1 MEKLDE
7 FCERVSVENLKKVE
21 QAVAFI
27 WFYSRVNSVVEIDIN
42 QICEVFDA
50 ASLPLP
56 NKSRLRDELR
66 GLKGVHKGKKEDS
79 FMLSRDNLKSFD
91 EKFGDIFTPKKLNVA
106 DVAGINQTPLLSM
119 EEIEAAQRM
128 AELYVIIH
136 CYENSAR
143 KLIQNTLEKKL
154 GENWWDI
161 AANSTLKNNANQ
173 LRQKE
178 QRHKWITPRGSS
190 MLFYVDWGDLV
201 GLIRKY
207 EADFEPVIG
216 DLKFI
221 ELRMEELERYR
232 NIIAHNGTLES
243 KDDYDQ
249 IILSFRQWCKQVK

>member
-1 MEKLDE
+1 MEKLE
-7 FCERVSVENLKKVE
+7 IFCGRISIENLSKVE
-21 QAVAFI
+21 QAIAFI
-27 WFYSRVNSVVEIDIN
+27 WFYSRSNDVPEVDIN
-42 QICEVFDA
+42 QICNAFDA

-56 NKSRLRDELR
+56 NKSRLLDNLR
-66 GLKGVHKGKKEDS
+66 SVRGVHKGKKE
-79 FMLSRDNLKSFD
+79 KSFILTRD
-91 EKFGDIFTPKKLNVA
+91 KLKIFDDKFGDMFNQTIVSVA
-106 DVAGINQTPLLSM
+106 DIAGIDQTPLLNLD
-119 EEIEAAQRM
+119 EIESARRM

-143 KLIQNTLEKKL
+143 KLIQSTLESKL

-161 AANSTLKNNANQ
+161 AANQTLKNNANQ
-173 LRQKE
+173 LKQKE
-178 QRHKWITPRGSS
+178 QKHKWITPRGSS

-201 GLIRKY
+201 SLIRKY
-207 EADFEPVIG
+207 ETDFVPVIG

>member
-1 MEKLDE
+1 MEKLDT
-7 FCERVSVENLKKVE
+7 FCGRISIEELKKAE

-27 WFYSRVNSVVEIDIN
+27 WFYSRSNNAIDVNIS
-42 QICEVFDA
+42 QICDVFDA

-56 NKSRLRDELR
+56 NKSRLRGELR
-66 GLKGVHKGKKEDS
+66 SIKSVRKGKNEDTFS
-79 FMLSRDNLKSFD
+79 LTRDALKSFD
-91 EKFGDIFTPKKLNVA
+91 EKFGDIFNRELPTVA
-106 DVAGINQTPLLSM
+106 DVAGIDQTPFLSPD
-119 EEIEAAQRM
+119 EISAAQRM
-128 AELYVIIH
+128 AELFVIIH

-143 KLIQNTLEKKL
+143 KLIQRTLENKL

-173 LRQKE
+173 LKQKE
-178 QRHKWITPRGSS
+178 QRHKWITPRGVS

-207 EADFEPVIG
+207 EAEFEPVIG

-249 IILSFRQWCKQVK
+249 IVLSFRQWCKQVR